1 MAPWL
6 KSSSESHW
14 NVKETNELRHFKFLH
29 SIFFNLLHS
38 CFDKRT
44 WLQHEHGDHGRSEF
58 YNFHLHLVADCV
70 WSIGSSPVQKT
81 CAELIKTDQNCTKW
95 STLSALT
102 CNNPKRERECVCVY
116 RRVLVL
122 MILLDI
128 VRAYCA
134 PGLAFNHSI
143 DQIKLWSPSFKI
155 WNFYGFLV
163 GHCGSFPLL
172 RAGLSRN
179 CALRVRHLFG
189 WSKMSKWLDAAIFHV
204 QAR

>member
-102 CNNPKRERECVCVY
+102 CNNPKRERERVCVCTEEFLFWWY
-116 RRVLVL
+116 CLILSAPTVLLVWLSTTVL
-122 MILLDI
+122 TKSNSDHHLSKYGTSMDFWLAI
-128 VRAYCA
+128 VA
-134 PGLAFNHSI
+134 HSRCCE
-143 DQIKLWSPSFKI
+143 QAW
-155 WNFYGFLV
+155 
-163 GHCGSFPLL
+163 
-172 RAGLSRN
+172 AGT
-179 CALRVRHLFG
+179 VR
-189 WSKMSKWLDAAIFHV
+189 
-204 QAR
+204 